1 MKYMQV
7 VKKNHNYRAINQL
20 LRSQKEVTHSEQPQQ
35 QALWIKF
42 LKVQWLI
49 YASALLQTDYTSFL
63 TFVCFFES
71 AWTILSIFE
80 FFKHS
85 GVSGGPC
92 FLSVISHIHFSS
104 YKANE
109 ERPTASNIIHGEKC
123 FSSHQNH
130 LKQPT
135 LGISRQ
141 QYSIL
146 FQE

>member
-1 MKYMQV
+1 M
-7 VKKNHNYRAINQL
+7 
-20 LRSQKEVTHSEQPQQ
+20 
-35 QALWIKF
+35 
-42 LKVQWLI
+42 
-49 YASALLQTDYTSFL
+49 
-63 TFVCFFES
+63 CFFES

-146 FQE
+146 FQEWWTALSWSYVLHCACWSDALLRFAHRERKSTAQLSKPIEGQKVSVWPMSFSSIST